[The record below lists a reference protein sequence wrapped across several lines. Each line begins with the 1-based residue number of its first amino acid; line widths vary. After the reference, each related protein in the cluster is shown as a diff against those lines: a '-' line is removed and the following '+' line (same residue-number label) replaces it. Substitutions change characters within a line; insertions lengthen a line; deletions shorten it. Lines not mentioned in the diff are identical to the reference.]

1 MNRPGALPPGTRI
14 ADLELER
21 CLGASLL
28 GFEYLARGAGSGSP
42 CRLAEY
48 MPAQLTERRGAV
60 VAVRPGAAAAF
71 EAGRRAFQLDADRF
85 SLPRHESLAV
95 ARRLLVENGTTYVQL
110 PWHDGQT
117 LADEIGRYCAP
128 VEPADV
134 RAWLR
139 AIGGAL
145 AQLHRG
151 GVVHGGVSPA
161 RIVRL
166 GDGTVRLGLPD
177 SARWPL
183 SAWMPEVIDVDDPS
197 LAPEQLLEPAQRA
210 QATGPWTDVYGLAT
224 IAHLAIASRLPP
236 AARHR
241 DACLARPSLLNFANA
256 RWEMA
261 MLLAIDRA
269 LSPDPGSRPRNMDDF
284 LSAMG
289 MMERRAR
296 PRAPGESL
304 LSHVLDQPPAA
315 APIEAPASEAAPAT
329 RAAAQEPTIETLSG
343 PLVTPAPDPAPPPE
357 PRRSSGWWQ
366 LLIVLLFALLAAVA
380 IGAAA
385 RHPASGQTDTS
396 QRPSETPMS
405 VAARSSG

>member
-14 ADLELER
+14 ADLDLER
-21 CLGASLL
+21 CLGATPL
-28 GFEYLARGAGSGSP
+28 GFEYLARSTGSGSP

-60 VAVRPGAAAAF
+60 VAVRPGAASAF

-85 SLPRHESLAV
+85 SLPRHESLEV
-95 ARRLLVENGTTYVQL
+95 ARRLLVENGTTYMQL
-110 PWHDGQT
+110 PWHEGRT

-128 VEPADV
+128 IEPADV

-139 AIGGAL
+139 AVGGAL
-145 AQLHRG
+145 GQLHRG

-166 GDGTVRLGLPD
+166 RDGTVRLGLPD

-183 SAWMPEVIDVDDPS
+183 AAWIPEVIDFDDPS
-197 LAPEQLLEPAQRA
+197 LAPEQLLEPARRA
-210 QATGPWTDVYGLAT
+210 QAIGPWTDVYGLAT
-224 IAHLAIASRLPP
+224 IAHLAIASKLPP
-236 AARHR
+236 AARYR
-241 DACLARPSLLNFANA
+241 DACLSRPSLVNFANA

-269 LSPDPGSRPRNMDDF
+269 LSPDPGSRPHSMDDF
-284 LSAMG
+284 MSAMG
-289 MMERRAR
+289 LMERRAR

-304 LSHVLDQPPAA
+304 LSHVLDRPAA
-315 APIEAPASEAAPAT
+315 APPVDEPDAT
-329 RAAAQEPTIETLSG
+329 IARSAAAQPTIETLATTAPASS
-343 PLVTPAPDPAPPPE
+343 PAPDPARE
-357 PRRSSGWWQ
+357 PRRSSPWWK

-380 IGAAA
+380 IGAAI
-385 RHPASGQTDTS
+385 RNPASGQTDTG
-396 QRPSETPMS
+396 QRPNETPMS
-405 VAARSSG
+405 VAARSKG

>member
-21 CLGASLL
+21 CLGATPL
-28 GFEYLARGAGSGSP
+28 GFEYLARSTGSGSP

-48 MPAQLTERRGAV
+48 MPTQLTERRGAV

-85 SLPRHESLAV
+85 SLPRHESLEV

-110 PWHDGQT
+110 PWHEGQT

-128 VEPADV
+128 IEPADV

-139 AIGGAL
+139 AVGGAL
-145 AQLHRG
+145 GQLHRG
-151 GVVHGGVSPA
+151 GVVHGGVSAA

-166 GDGTVRLGLPD
+166 RDGTVRLGLPD

-183 SAWMPEVIDVDDPS
+183 AAWMPEVIDFDDPS

-210 QATGPWTDVYGLAT
+210 QAIGPWTDVYGLAT
-224 IAHLAIASRLPP
+224 IAHLAIASKLPP

-241 DACLARPSLLNFANA
+241 DACLSRPSLVNFANA

-269 LSPDPGSRPRNMDDF
+269 LSPDPGSRPRSMDDF
-284 LSAMG
+284 MSAMG
-289 MMERRAR
+289 LMERRAR

-304 LSHVLDQPPAA
+304 LSHVLDRQP
-315 APIEAPASEAAPAT
+315 AAPAVEVP
-329 RAAAQEPTIETLSG
+329 AAETLPVAASTDSTIETLATTVGVPPPS
-343 PLVTPAPDPAPPPE
+343 PDPAPG
-357 PRRSSGWWQ
+357 PRRSSAWWQ

-380 IGAAA
+380 IGAAV
-385 RHPASGQTDTS
+385 RNPAGGQTDTG

-405 VAARSSG
+405 VAARSKG

>member
-21 CLGASLL
+21 CLGATPL
-28 GFEYLARGAGSGSP
+28 GFEYLARSTGSGSP
-42 CRLAEY
+42 CQLAEY

-110 PWHDGQT
+110 PWHEGQT
-117 LADEIGRYCAP
+117 LAEEIGRYCAP

-139 AIGGAL
+139 AVGGAL
-145 AQLHRG
+145 GQLHRG

-166 GDGTVRLGLPD
+166 RDGTVRLGLPD

-183 SAWMPEVIDVDDPS
+183 SAWMPEVIDFGDPS
-197 LAPEQLLEPAQRA
+197 LAPEQLLEPTQRA
-210 QATGPWTDVYGLAT
+210 QAIGPWTDVYGLAT
-224 IAHLAIASRLPP
+224 IAHLAIASKLPP
-236 AARHR
+236 AARLR
-241 DACLARPSLLNFANA
+241 DACLARPSLVNFANA

-269 LSPDPGSRPRNMDDF
+269 LSPDPGSRPRSMDDF
-284 LSAMG
+284 MSAMG
-289 MMERRAR
+289 LMERRAR

-304 LSHVLDQPPAA
+304 LSHVLDRQPAA
-315 APIEAPASEAAPAT
+315 LPVEAPAAQAATVARTSPAQPTVETLATPAPA
-329 RAAAQEPTIETLSG
+329 AS
-343 PLVTPAPDPAPPPE
+343 PAPDPSPE
-357 PRRSSGWWQ
+357 PRRSSAWWQ
-366 LLIVLLFALLAAVA
+366 LVIVLLFALLAAVA
-380 IGAAA
+380 IGAAV
-385 RHPASGQTDTS
+385 RNPASGQTDTG

-405 VAARSSG
+405 VAARSKG

>member
-21 CLGASLL
+21 CLGATPL
-28 GFEYLARGAGSGSP
+28 GFEYLARSTGSGSR

-48 MPAQLTERRGAV
+48 MPAQVAERRGAV

-85 SLPRHESLAV
+85 SLPRHESLEV

-110 PWHDGQT
+110 PWHEGQT

-128 VEPADV
+128 IEPADV

-139 AIGGAL
+139 AVGGAL
-145 AQLHRG
+145 GQLHRG

-166 GDGTVRLGLPD
+166 RDGTVRLGLPD

-183 SAWMPEVIDVDDPS
+183 AAWMPEVIDFDDPS

-210 QATGPWTDVYGLAT
+210 QAIGPWTDVYGLAT
-224 IAHLAIASRLPP
+224 IAHLAIASKLPP
-236 AARHR
+236 AARYR
-241 DACLARPSLLNFANA
+241 DACLSRPSLVNFANA

-269 LSPDPGSRPRNMDDF
+269 LSPDPGSRPHSMDDF
-284 LSAMG
+284 MSAMG
-289 MMERRAR
+289 LMERRAR

-304 LSHVLDQPPAA
+304 LSHVLDRPPAA
-315 APIEAPASEAAPAT
+315 PPADEPAATIA
-329 RAAAQEPTIETLSG
+329 RSAAAQPTIETLATTAPPSS
-343 PLVTPAPDPAPPPE
+343 PAPDPAPE
-357 PRRSSGWWQ
+357 PRRSSPWRQ

-380 IGAAA
+380 IGAAI
-385 RHPASGQTDTS
+385 RNPASGQTDTG

-405 VAARSSG
+405 VAARSKG